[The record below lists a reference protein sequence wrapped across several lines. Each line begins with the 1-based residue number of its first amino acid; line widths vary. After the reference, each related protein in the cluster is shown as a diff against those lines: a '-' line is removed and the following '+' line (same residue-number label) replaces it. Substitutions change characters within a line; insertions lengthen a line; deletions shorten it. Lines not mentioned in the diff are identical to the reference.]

1 MSFARK
7 IFRFIDVAY
16 DLPQNGRKY
25 KNIICTK
32 DVVYDNRYASACR
45 LDIYRHGN
53 AGDKKLPVI
62 LNFHG
67 GGFVAGD
74 KKYREGLAGYYV
86 NKCDVYFVNANYHD
100 CESAPFPQF
109 AQDSV
114 KALKWVI
121 DHAEEYNFDLD
132 NVFIMGDSSGAE
144 MACQL
149 ITIITNPVL
158 AEKLECEQVDVK
170 IKGAVMFCGLYDL
183 LDALNQKMVFDLSH
197 KLAEKI
203 LGIDFKNEDA
213 FKNHK
218 YINEVSPLEWVNEKF
233 PVSFIGHAKYDIFC
247 PGHAEKLMNKLQEFN
262 VEYVEYKTTK
272 KTDMHCW
279 HLLQHSRSAKKAL
292 NASAE
297 YIEDMT
303 AVGKQ
308 DESSGVKMSAA
319 AL

>member
-7 IFRFIDVAY
+7 IFRLIDVAY
-16 DLPQNGRKY
+16 DLPQNGKKY

-32 DVVYDNRYASACR
+32 DVVYDNRYASVCQ

-53 AGDKKLPVI
+53 IGDRKLPVV

-86 NKCDVYFVNANYHD
+86 DKCDIYVINANYHD
-100 CESAPFPQF
+100 CEKDPFPQF
-109 AQDSV
+109 TQDSV

-121 DHAEEYNFDLD
+121 DHAEEYYFDLD
-132 NVFIMGDSSGAE
+132 NLFIMGDSSGAE
-144 MACQL
+144 MACHL
-149 ITIITNPVL
+149 LTVLTNPLL
-158 AEKLECEQVDVK
+158 ADKLECEKLDIK
-170 IKGAVMFCGLYDL
+170 IKGAVMFCGIYDL

-197 KLAEKI
+197 RLAEKI
-203 LGIDFKNEDA
+203 LGINSKDKDA
-213 FKNHK
+213 FANHK

-247 PGHAEKLMNKLQEFN
+247 PGHAEKLMNKLDGFN
-262 VEYVEYKTTK
+262 VKYVEYKTSK

-279 HLLQHSRSAKKAL
+279 HLLQRSRSAKRAL

-297 YIEDMT
+297 YIE
-303 AVGKQ
+303 
-308 DESSGVKMSAA
+308 KMVASDKYEQIS
-319 AL
+319 